1 MNVQGTGTARKVGAY
16 AVVRGEEPQV
26 FLATDAPVLAR
37 ALAVYLVAQLPAA
50 DVSSPARLQEMQQAL
65 LEERWADALVAWMD
79 ETGVAVDV
87 YDESPR
93 VWSGDDLD
101 LEQATLE
108 MRVAPLFAD
117 HVEEIRRDS

>member
-1 MNVQGTGTARKVGAY
+1 MNVQRIGTSPKVGAY

-26 FLATDAPVLAR
+26 FLATDESVLAR

-50 DVSSPARLQEMQQAL
+50 DVTSQARLLEMQEAL
-65 LEERWADALVAWMD
+65 LEERWPDALVAWMD

-87 YDESPR
+87 YDEAPR

-101 LEQATLE
+101 LDQATLE
-108 MRVAPLFAD
+108 MRVSPLFSD
-117 HVEEIRRDS
+117 

>member
-1 MNVQGTGTARKVGAY
+1 MNDQRIGLSPKVGAY

-26 FLATDAPVLAR
+26 FLATDETVLAR

-50 DVSSPARLQEMQQAL
+50 DVTSHARLFEMQQAL
-65 LEERWADALVAWMD
+65 LDERWADALVAWMD

-87 YDESPR
+87 YDEAPR
-93 VWSGDDLD
+93 VWSKDDLD

-108 MRVAPLFAD
+108 MRVAPLFAGD
-117 HVEEIRRDS
+117 GESSET

>member
-1 MNVQGTGTARKVGAY
+1 MNVHRLGATAKVGAY

-26 FLATDAPVLAR
+26 FLATDETVLAR

-50 DVSSPARLQEMQQAL
+50 DVSSQARLSEMQDAL
-65 LEERWADALVAWMD
+65 LDERWADALVAWMD

-87 YDESPR
+87 YDEAPR

-101 LEQATLE
+101 LDQATLE

-117 HVEEIRRDS
+117 

>member
-1 MNVQGTGTARKVGAY
+1 MNIQRTGTSAKVGAY

-26 FLATDAPVLAR
+26 FLATDATVLAR
-37 ALAVYLVAQLPAA
+37 ALAVYLVAQLPAV
-50 DVSSPARLQEMQQAL
+50 DVSSPARLQEMREAL

-87 YDESPR
+87 YDEAPR
-93 VWSGDDLD
+93 VWSKDDLD
-101 LEQATLE
+101 LDQATLE

-117 HVEEIRRDS
+117 

>member
-1 MNVQGTGTARKVGAY
+1 VTSSRSDSAVKAGAY
-16 AVVRGEEPQV
+16 AVVRGEEPQI
-26 FLATDAPVLAR
+26 FLASDETVLAR

-87 YDESPR
+87 YNEAPR
-93 VWSGDDLD
+93 VWSADDLD

-108 MRVAPLFAD
+108 MRVTPLF
-117 HVEEIRRDS
+117 ST